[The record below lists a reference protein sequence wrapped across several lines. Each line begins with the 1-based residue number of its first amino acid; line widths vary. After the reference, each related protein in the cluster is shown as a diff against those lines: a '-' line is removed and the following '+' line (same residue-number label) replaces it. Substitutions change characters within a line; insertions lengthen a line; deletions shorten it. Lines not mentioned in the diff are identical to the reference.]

1 MASGPPA
8 GGQNGRVAAAD
19 EPTARRTH
27 SDKGSAEADSD
38 RIGPQFA
45 RLTAK
50 AVGRAREQAEDI
62 WADAQS
68 LRQEQRPVLRRTATL
83 GLAGLLRAGDLIKD
97 RAREAAAQASA
108 SAASARSDDATR
120 SDDVARSEGASDLQD
135 VTG

>member
-1 MASGPPA
+1 VGSGPPA
-8 GGQNGRVAAAD
+8 GRKNGRVGPAEESTAR
-19 EPTARRTH
+19 ARRTH
-27 SDKGSAEADSD
+27 STEGSAEAGSD
-38 RIGPQFA
+38 RLAPQFA

-68 LRQEQRPVLRRTATL
+68 LRQEERPVLRRTATL
-83 GLAGLLRAGDLIKD
+83 GLAGLLRAGDVIVA

-108 SAASARSDDATR
+108 RTASARSDDAT
-120 SDDVARSEGASDLQD
+120 RSEGASDLQD

>member
-19 EPTARRTH
+19 EPAARRTH

-83 GLAGLLRAGDLIKD
+83 SLAGLLRAGDLIGTA
-97 RAREAAAQASA
+97 RAKRLPRRAPALRRRGQMMQP
-108 SAASARSDDATR
+108 
-120 SDDVARSEGASDLQD
+120 GPMM
-135 VTG
+135 